1 MESSGEGTD
10 TATGRQLVEE
20 CGVLVGLHPDQAT
33 GAIVEAAI
41 HHRRPFA
48 VVPCC
53 VFAREFPFR
62 RIPVRLSSAA
72 TAQASTASAAAAAA
86 AAADGATV
94 ATVAAVVAAAASA
107 AGTAAEAGAK
117 AGGEMD
123 YAAVE
128 TVNDLVSWLLAKH
141 PRMRTA
147 MLNFEGRNKV
157 VYMREEDYRDEGG
170 SVVT

>member
-1 MESSGEGTD
+1 
-10 TATGRQLVEE
+10 LVEE
-20 CGVLVGLHPDQAT
+20 CSVLVGLHPDQAT

-53 VFAREFPFR
+53 VFAREFPCR
-62 RIPVRLSSAA
+62 SIPARLSSAA
-72 TAQASTASAAAAAA
+72 TVQSTAAAAA
-86 AAADGATV
+86 AAADG

-107 AGTAAEAGAK
+107 AGTAAEARVK
-117 AGGEMD
+117 AGGEME
-123 YAAVE
+123 YVAVE

-170 SVVT
+170 SLSLVT